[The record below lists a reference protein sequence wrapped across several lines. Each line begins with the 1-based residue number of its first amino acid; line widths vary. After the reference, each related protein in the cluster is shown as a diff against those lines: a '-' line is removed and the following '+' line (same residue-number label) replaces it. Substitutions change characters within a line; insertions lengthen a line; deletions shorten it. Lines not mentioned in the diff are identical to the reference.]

1 MMNKDGFGSSN
12 TTPSQTLLPPPGI
25 EMEQQRNLSTTC
37 RTSERIGDIRKKLL
51 FVSHRQCRG
60 RPVGASKSLPR
71 VRKRGRYVQFPNFE
85 KNLGFSKKSSVSIFN
100 ILVSL
105 PLYNAELTSQ
115 SFELAS
121 RLASLF
127 SSMFVL
133 HRIGPGVHNGNNGHN
148 ML

>member
-1 MMNKDGFGSSN
+1 MFNF
-12 TTPSQTLLPPPGI
+12 QTL
-25 EMEQQRNLSTTC
+25 
-37 RTSERIGDIRKKLL
+37 K
-51 FVSHRQCRG
+51 
-60 RPVGASKSLPR
+60 
-71 VRKRGRYVQFPNFE
+71 
-85 KNLGFSKKSSVSIFN
+85 KNLGFSKKSSVYIFN